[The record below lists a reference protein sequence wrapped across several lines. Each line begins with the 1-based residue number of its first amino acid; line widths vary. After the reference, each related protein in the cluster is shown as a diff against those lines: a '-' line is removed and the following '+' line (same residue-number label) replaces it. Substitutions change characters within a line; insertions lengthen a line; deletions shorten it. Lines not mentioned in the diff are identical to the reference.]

1 MSKREIDILAE
12 NISSGLPGA
21 TEKFSINKIRQH
33 IADYR
38 EISEYK
44 LRENLIT
51 FLSKVA
57 PVAQDLGVR
66 LCCHPDDPPFPLL
79 GLPGHVYRSRLPNDY
94 QSSKYSLKW
103 NNPMHRS
110 LGARPD
116 NDLPGMI
123 ERLGDRI
130 HFLHL
135 RNVKRES
142 QNVAGSFFESAIS

>member
-1 MSKREIDILAE
+1 MRFDIIDFAVFDLHVLKRSGAVTDFNGSVQAETSKRFARMSKREIDILAE

-79 GLPGHVYRSRLPNDY
+79 GLPRVMSTKPTTKRL
-94 QSSKYSLKW
+94 SK
-103 NNPMHRS
+103 
-110 LGARPD
+110 
-116 NDLPGMI
+116 
-123 ERLGDRI
+123 
-130 HFLHL
+130 
-135 RNVKRES
+135 
-142 QNVAGSFFESAIS
+142 Q